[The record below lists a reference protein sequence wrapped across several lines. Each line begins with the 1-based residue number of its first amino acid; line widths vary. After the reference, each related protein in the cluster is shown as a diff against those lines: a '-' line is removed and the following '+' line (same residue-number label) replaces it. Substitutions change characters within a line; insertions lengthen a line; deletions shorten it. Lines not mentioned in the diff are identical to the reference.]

1 MYSHM
6 QPCMDP
12 CRSHDSR
19 LPRFLNLAAS
29 TIPCCCLTRVFI
41 YDLHPLQVSVTV
53 GYQEG
58 DPVICTLQLGTD
70 SETSIEIGCVDDCE

>member
-1 MYSHM
+1 MYT
-6 QPCMDP
+6 P
-12 CRSHDSR
+12 
-19 LPRFLNLAAS
+19 
-29 TIPCCCLTRVFI
+29 V
-41 YDLHPLQVSVTV
+41 QVTVTV